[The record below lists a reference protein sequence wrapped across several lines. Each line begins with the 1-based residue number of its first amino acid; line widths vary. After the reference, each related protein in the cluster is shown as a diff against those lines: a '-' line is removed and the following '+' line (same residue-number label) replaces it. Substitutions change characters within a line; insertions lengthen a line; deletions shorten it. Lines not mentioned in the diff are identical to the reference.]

1 MAYRLKWQVEKQI
14 VLLSIQKESSLE
26 DFGAIAE
33 EITSQYLDSCDAPVH
48 VLMDMSRLEKF
59 PHELV
64 KIRALTEDF
73 FRHPYLGSV
82 IVVGRVNPL
91 AGCIIDTL
99 ARTFRVDCAAAP
111 TMMDALYVVG
121 TTASHA

>member
-26 DFGAIAE
+26 DFGAFAQ

-48 VLMDMSRLEKF
+48 VLMDMTRLEKF

-64 KIRALTEDF
+64 KIRAVTGDF
-73 FRHPYLGSV
+73 FRHPALGSV
-82 IVVGRVNPL
+82 VVVGRVNPL

-99 ARTFRVDCAAAP
+99 ARTFRVDCAAVPSMREAL
-111 TMMDALYVVG
+111 DAVG
-121 TTASHA
+121 MTASHA